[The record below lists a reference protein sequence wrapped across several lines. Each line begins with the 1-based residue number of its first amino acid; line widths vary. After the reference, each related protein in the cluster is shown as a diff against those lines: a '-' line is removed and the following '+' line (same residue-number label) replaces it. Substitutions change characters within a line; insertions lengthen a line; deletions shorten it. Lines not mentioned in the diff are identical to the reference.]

1 MDLSNLLL
9 VLSLSKFEIS
19 QEGEDIDENFSN
31 IFIDKDYKKVRY
43 YLWDPEEL
51 VIKCKW
57 QYGYETI
64 LSKIK
69 QRLDLIGYSIMEA
82 KKRYEDY
89 VKSYP
94 SDASNFYSF
103 NDLYN
108 EYINLN
114 VIKSDVVETIR
125 KNEYGGPFCDW
136 DFGEFYSKVIS
147 PSEVFYKETKY
158 NDLSKILSLNLDK
171 VESNLI
177 SDEEFYAQIDPLI
190 KLSILARNTKNLNL
204 KVTWRS
210 IDSFNFK
217 LLSKDDVQKSK
228 NFEKILIAT
237 EGRTDAYI
245 LRKSL
250 DLLFPEIADIFYFLD
265 YSQTDDMNI
274 SGCKELAKFCK
285 SISQLKHG
293 KVIALF
299 DNDGDGVEA
308 YNEAKKVVSSDH
320 NLLITKLPI
329 LDSMKNIVEKDPW
342 DNSKKEV
349 DINGKAVAIESFLD
363 LSLLKKTIKIDWERG
378 KHRQGKLKYKKKY
391 QQIFKTF
398 AESRRLKK
406 GKYDTSKLEYLIN
419 YLIKEWIK
427 HVNKFI

>member
-190 KLSILARNTKNLNL
+190 KLSILARNPKNLNL

-299 DNDGDGVEA
+299 DNDGDRVEA

>member
-57 QYGYETI
+57 QYGYETT

-94 SDASNFYSF
+94 GDTSNFYSF

-190 KLSILARNTKNLNL
+190 KLSILARNPKNLNL

-308 YNEAKKVVSSDH
+308 YNEAKKVVSSDP

>member
-1 MDLSNLLL
+1 
-9 VLSLSKFEIS
+9 
-19 QEGEDIDENFSN
+19 
-31 IFIDKDYKKVRY
+31 
-43 YLWDPEEL
+43 
-51 VIKCKW
+51 
-57 QYGYETI
+57 
-64 LSKIK
+64 
-69 QRLDLIGYSIMEA
+69 MEA

-94 SDASNFYSF
+94 GDASNFYSF

-190 KLSILARNTKNLNL
+190 KLSILARNPKNLNL

-308 YNEAKKVVSSDH
+308 YNEAKKVVSSDP

-342 DNSKKEV
+342 DNSEKKV

-363 LSLLKKTIKIDWERG
+363 LSLLKKTIKIDWEKD